1 MTAAW
6 HPRGVPTWPGWR
18 DAPPGTRVAHVRS
31 GRTGTFTRV
40 GGRGPHAT
48 AVIAWDPRP
57 PMFGGR
63 PIVGRVVAPAFDLRP
78 IAADPPDH
86 TPAHTD
92 GPQTGR

>member
-6 HPRGVPTWPGWR
+6 NPRGVPTWPGWR

-40 GGRGPHAT
+40 GGRGRHAT
-48 AVIAWDPRP
+48 AVIAWDPMP
-57 PMFGGR
+57 PMFTR

-78 IAADPPDH
+78 IGADPTTPTH
-86 TPAHTD
+86 TPTD
-92 GPQTGR
+92 GPHTGR